1 MPRTTRRSIATSN
14 CPASRDYSKAYLN
27 HLFKAGEYL
36 GPMLLSW
43 HNIAFFQE
51 MMAAMRAAIAE
62 GRFAAFRS
70 EMQQRWSKASGD
82 QLA

>member
-1 MPRTTRRSIATSN
+1 MLEDDTPIDATSN
-14 CPASRDYSKAYLN
+14 CPATRDYSKAYLN

-70 EMQQRWSKASGD
+70 EMQQRWAKAPAD